1 MDNLISVENLVVE
14 YKTSGLNGEKT
25 VRAVDDISFNIEKGE
40 ILAIAGESGCGKS
53 TLAKTLIK
61 LQNPT
66 SGKITYPE
74 DWAKKEFFKKVQMVF
89 QNPFASLNPKMKIKD
104 ILKEPLDI
112 NTNLSNEEK
121 ENQVLEITEKVGL
134 NKEHLE
140 LYPHEFSGGQRQRI
154 AIARALILKPELLIA
169 DEPVSA
175 LDVSIQAQIIN
186 LLKELKD
193 EFNLTIVF
201 ISHDLG
207 VIKYI
212 ADRTIVMY
220 LGEIVEAGTK
230 KEIFES
236 PKHPYTKELLASVPD
251 RNKTFNTGIK
261 ELNTDDKIYPCKFFP
276 RCVCAYDFCK
286 DVCPKYTSVSET
298 HIIKCHVF
306 DYAEKEKNRSR
317 GK

>member
-14 YKTSGLNGEKT
+14 YKTSGLSGEKT
-25 VRAVDDISFNIEKGE
+25 VRAVDNISFDIKKGE
-40 ILAIAGESGCGKS
+40 ILAVAGESGCGKS

-61 LQNPT
+61 LQNAA
-66 SGKITYPE
+66 SGKIIYPE
-74 DWAKKEFFKKVQMVF
+74 DWKNREFFRKVQMVF

-112 NTNLSNEEK
+112 NTNLSDKEK
-121 ENQVLEITEKVGL
+121 ENQVLEIIEKVGL
-134 NKEHLE
+134 KAEHLD

-186 LLKELKD
+186 LLKDLKN

-220 LGEIVEAGTK
+220 LGEIAEAGK
-230 KEIFES
+230 KEEIFDS

-251 RNKTFNTGIK
+251 RKQKFNSVMK
-261 ELNTDDKIYPCKFFP
+261 ELNTDDNIYPCKFYP
-276 RCVCAYDFCK
+276 RCRTPYDFCK
-286 DVCPKYTSVSET
+286 DVCPRFTSVSET
-298 HIIKCHVF
+298 HIVKCHIF
-306 DYAEKEKNRSR
+306 DYEEKEKQ
-317 GK
+317 GKG

>member
-14 YKTSGLNGEKT
+14 YKTSGLSGEKT
-25 VRAVDDISFNIEKGE
+25 VRAVDNISFDIKKGE
-40 ILAIAGESGCGKS
+40 ILAVAGESGCGKS

-61 LQNPT
+61 LQNAA
-66 SGKITYPE
+66 SGKITYPAE
-74 DWAKKEFFKKVQMVF
+74 WKNKEFFKKVQMVF

-112 NTNLSNEEK
+112 NTNLSDKEK
-121 ENQVLEITEKVGL
+121 ENQVLEIIEKVGL
-134 NKEHLE
+134 KAEHLD

-186 LLKELKD
+186 LLKELKN

-220 LGEIVEAGTK
+220 LGEIA
-230 KEIFES
+230 
-236 PKHPYTKELLASVPD
+236 
-251 RNKTFNTGIK
+251 
-261 ELNTDDKIYPCKFFP
+261 
-276 RCVCAYDFCK
+276 
-286 DVCPKYTSVSET
+286 
-298 HIIKCHVF
+298 
-306 DYAEKEKNRSR
+306 
-317 GK
+317 

>member
-1 MDNLISVENLVVE
+1 MDNLVSVENLVVE
-14 YKTSGLNGEKT
+14 YKASGLNGNKI
-25 VRAVDDISFNIEKGE
+25 VRAVDDITFDIKKGE

-61 LQNPT
+61 LQNPV
-66 SGKITYPE
+66 SGKIIYPE
-74 DWAKKEFFKKVQMVF
+74 FWNKKDFCKKVQMVF

-112 NTNLSNEEK
+112 NTDLSKEEK
-121 ENQVLEITEKVGL
+121 NRLIIEIIEKVGL
-134 NKEHLE
+134 KEEQLE

-186 LLKELKD
+186 LLKDLKN
-193 EFNLTIVF
+193 EFNLTIIF

-207 VIKYI
+207 VVKYI

-220 LGEIVEAGTK
+220 LGEIVEMGSK
-230 KEIFES
+230 EEIFDS
-236 PKHPYTKELLASVPD
+236 PKHPYTKELLNSVPD
-251 RNKTFNTGIK
+251 RKKSFNFGIK
-261 ELNTDDKIYPCKFFP
+261 EINPDDAVYACKFYP
-276 RCVCAYDFCK
+276 RCNTPYDYCK
-286 DVCPKYTSVSET
+286 TVCPKFTSISKKHT
-298 HIIKCHVF
+298 IKCHIF
-306 DYAEKEKNRSR
+306 DYTERDQP
-317 GK
+317 